1 MIINAAIDPELKGK
15 LKLFT
20 NNNSIILKNFNV
32 FGRINLKIP
41 IRINSPK
48 IFANKNPYKEFI
60 FKLL

>member
-32 FGRINLKIP
+32 
-41 IRINSPK
+41 
-48 IFANKNPYKEFI
+48 
-60 FKLL
+60 